1 VRNIALVRIDDRL
14 IHGQVMTAWVRNT
27 RANKI
32 IIIDDK
38 VSSDPFMSE
47 VIKMA
52 APTGIAMELYGIE
65 DGTEILKSAGRPGEN
80 VVLLVKY
87 PAAILMLLEKGVAMK
102 KVNIGGMG
110 AAQGR
115 KQLYKNI
122 SASLEERECLK
133 KIMGRN
139 INISIQII
147 PDDKSVDLKNL
158 L

>member
-1 VRNIALVRIDDRL
+1 MRNMSLVRIDDRL
-14 IHGQVMTAWVRNT
+14 IHGQVMTAWVRNA

-32 IIIDDK
+32 IIVDDK

-65 DGTEILKSAGRPGEN
+65 KGAEILMAAGWPGEN
-80 VVLLVKY
+80 VILLVKY
-87 PAAILMLLEKGVAMK
+87 PNTILRLLEKGVTMK
-102 KVNIGGMG
+102 KINIGGMG

-115 KQLYKNI
+115 KPLYKNI

-133 KIMGRN
+133 KIIERN
-139 INISIQII
+139 INVSIQII